1 MPPLDY
7 SFACERLYTET
18 AARVATEAFAN
29 VQFTCEFFALLCGEH
44 KVVANEST
52 IQLAR
57 MNQFHFMSKNIKCE
71 SSQGRIAKSLVRS
84 MHWIASSLALLAMT
98 KKRRTHRFEIT
109 SEATFVVTVMPGTPF
124 LNGYCR
130 A

>member
-1 MPPLDY
+1 L
-7 SFACERLYTET
+7 FARERLYTET

-57 MNQFHFMSKNIKCE
+57 MNQFHFMSKNIKKRKLVGQNSEE
-71 SSQGRIAKSLVRS
+71 SSSLD
-84 MHWIASSLALLAMT
+84 ALDCFVACAPGNDE
-98 KKRRTHRFEIT
+98 K
-109 SEATFVVTVMPGTPF
+109 EADAP
-124 LNGYCR
+124 L
-130 A
+130 